1 MTCEP
6 VNDKSTSAA
15 VLLPIMAAIFGV
27 YIVMGVAMPV
37 LPLYV
42 HQGLGFGPFV
52 VGLVSGSQF
61 AAAMFSRLWA
71 GQHADSKG
79 AKRALLTGLLVA
91 AGSGLLYVLSFY
103 LASQPKTSVGVL
115 LLGRAVLGAGES
127 FVITGALTLG
137 MTLLGAQNTG
147 KVMSWIGTALYTGF
161 AIGAP
166 AGTTL
171 YLGNGFQAVAFATML
186 IPLGGLPLLSL
197 IRRAPLPQGRRP
209 AGATKVA
216 GAVWMPGLGVALAGV
231 GFGAISTFIVLLYA
245 ARGWTPAWLP
255 FTALSIAFIGG
266 RGVFGH
272 LPDRLGGAKVACG
285 CILIEAVGQAL
296 IWQAHTSLAAL
307 FGVILT
313 GLGYSLVYP
322 GLGVEAIR
330 RAPAQSRGLAMGSYT
345 AFLDLSL
352 GVTGPAL
359 GLVAGWAGLSAV
371 FLASTAVVLCAAVVA
386 LRLMFMPMESREVAG
401 AESVQSRAH
410 AADVD
415 AMETF

>member
-1 MTCEP
+1 MKE
-6 VNDKSTSAA
+6 DSTSAA
-15 VLLPIMAAIFGV
+15 VLLPIMAAILGV
-27 YIVMGVAMPV
+27 YVVMGMAMPV

-42 HQGLGFGPFV
+42 HGGLGFGPFV

-71 GQHADSKG
+71 GQQADTKG
-79 AKRALLTGLLVA
+79 AKRALLTGVLVA
-91 AGSGLLYVLSFY
+91 AGSGLVYVLSFY
-103 LASQPKTSVGVL
+103 FATQPKASVGIL
-115 LLGRAVLGAGES
+115 LLGRAVLGLGES
-127 FVITGALTLG
+127 FVITGALSLG
-137 MTLLGAQNTG
+137 LTLLGPHNTG
-147 KVMSWIGTALYTGF
+147 KVMSWIGTALYMGF

-166 AGTTL
+166 VGTTI
-171 YLGNGFQAVAFATML
+171 YGGYGFQAVAFATLL
-186 IPLGGLPLLSL
+186 IPLVGLPLLSL
-197 IRRAPLPQGRRP
+197 VRRAPLPQRRRT
-209 AGATKVA
+209 AGVTKVA
-216 GAVWMPGLGVALAGV
+216 GAVWMPGVGVALAGV

-255 FTALSIAFIGG
+255 FTALSIAFMGG
-266 RGVFGH
+266 RAVFGH
-272 LPDRLGGAKVACG
+272 LPDKLGGAQVACG
-285 CILIEAVGQAL
+285 CIVIEAVGQAF
-296 IWQAHTSLAAL
+296 IWRAHTSPVAL
-307 FGVILT
+307 LGVVLT

-322 GLGVEAIR
+322 GFGVEAIR

-371 FLASTAVVLCAAVVA
+371 FLASTAVVLCAAAVA
-386 LRLMFMPMESREVAG
+386 VRLMFVPVPPLEVAG
-401 AESVQSRAH
+401 AGSIQSSPH